1 MPNWT
6 SQTALQREMSRV
18 RLSPTL
24 AGGLGLVLIG
34 LGPLGVWLVTEP
46 GHEKLSISF
55 LLFAPATVLL
65 VLVAHLT
72 LSRRFLRSIEEL
84 RSRTVLDDDEF
95 SATLEQTSPLK
106 VLPELASLFVT
117 AVLAGLV
124 GQWAQVIPSQT
135 GWWVLLAGSALAI
148 GLTGWLFYV
157 NLARTHHLALIHR
170 SPVGPVTLATHWR
183 DPVVR
188 WSLGVGL
195 HLSLITLIS
204 FLVLLRD
211 RRLSLLALFFLSCA
225 LGYLLNRI
233 WGYLI
238 SSVYE
243 SRILYAF
250 VLILMT
256 ASVGTAGYHFLQG
269 WSWSD
274 GLYMTVI
281 TMTTVGYGE
290 TRELTQI
297 GRAFTMLLVV
307 TSIGIAG
314 YAISTVAAYVVEGEF
329 NRVFR
334 GRKMDNRIARMRDH
348 IVLCGAGRTG
358 SEIAQELYKTL
369 TPFVIIEKDEE
380 ALKRLKFLKDIPYL
394 QGDATRDSVLRRS
407 GIERAKGLLAV
418 LPDDQANVFLV
429 LTVRA
434 LNPDLRI
441 ISKLSNDN
449 NHQKL
454 VRAGADAVVQTQ
466 AIGGLRM
473 ASMMIR
479 PSVVTFL
486 DKMLRVTGETLRVEE
501 LAATA
506 SMQGKTLQQLNL
518 TERTGLLVV
527 ALQRPEEQEYCFNP
541 KPETELG
548 EGDVLIVIGS
558 PRQVRDARET

>member
-1 MPNWT
+1 
-6 SQTALQREMSRV
+6 
-18 RLSPTL
+18 
-24 AGGLGLVLIG
+24 
-34 LGPLGVWLVTEP
+34 
-46 GHEKLSISF
+46 
-55 LLFAPATVLL
+55 
-65 VLVAHLT
+65 
-72 LSRRFLRSIEEL
+72 
-84 RSRTVLDDDEF
+84 
-95 SATLEQTSPLK
+95 
-106 VLPELASLFVT
+106 
-117 AVLAGLV
+117 
-124 GQWAQVIPSQT
+124 
-135 GWWVLLAGSALAI
+135 
-148 GLTGWLFYV
+148 
-157 NLARTHHLALIHR
+157 
-170 SPVGPVTLATHWR
+170 
-183 DPVVR
+183 
-188 WSLGVGL
+188 
-195 HLSLITLIS
+195 
-204 FLVLLRD
+204 
-211 RRLSLLALFFLSCA
+211 
-225 LGYLLNRI
+225 
-233 WGYLI
+233 
-238 SSVYE
+238 
-243 SRILYAF
+243 
-250 VLILMT
+250 
-256 ASVGTAGYHFLQG
+256 
-269 WSWSD
+269 
-274 GLYMTVI
+274 
-281 TMTTVGYGE
+281 
-290 TRELTQI
+290 
-297 GRAFTMLLVV
+297 
-307 TSIGIAG
+307 
-314 YAISTVAAYVVEGEF
+314 
-329 NRVFR
+329 
-334 GRKMDNRIARMRDH
+334 MRDH

-369 TPFVIIEKDEE
+369 TPFVVIEKDEE

-407 GIERAKGLLAV
+407 GIERARGLLAV

>member
-6 SQTALQREMSRV
+6 SETALQRQLSRV
-18 RLSPTL
+18 RLSPKL
-24 AGGLGLVLIG
+24 SGGLVLVLVG
-34 LGPLGVWLVTEP
+34 LGPLAAWLVAESERQNFLT
-46 GHEKLSISF
+46 SF

-65 VLVAHLT
+65 VLVSHT
-72 LSRRFLRSIEEL
+72 MLSRRYLQSIEEL

-95 SATLEQTSPLK
+95 SATLLQTSPLK
-106 VLPELASLFVT
+106 VARELVALV
-117 AVLAGLV
+117 AAAALATLV
-124 GQWAQVIPSQT
+124 GRWAQTMPGQPS
-135 GWWVLLAGSALAI
+135 GWVLLPGPILAI
-148 GLTGWLFYV
+148 GLIGWLSYV

-170 SPVGPVTLATHWR
+170 SPLGPVSLATHWR

-188 WSLGVGL
+188 WSVGVGL
-195 HLSLITLIS
+195 HLTLITVIS
-204 FLVLLRD
+204 FLALLRD
-211 RRLSLLALFFLSCA
+211 GRLALVALFCLLSA
-225 LGYLLNRI
+225 LGYLLNGI

-250 VLILMT
+250 VLILIT
-256 ASVGTAGYHFLQG
+256 AGAGTAGYHFLEG
-269 WSWSD
+269 WPWSD

-290 TRELTQI
+290 TRELTQV
-297 GRAFTMLLVV
+297 GRGFTMLLVV

-334 GRKMDNRIARMRDH
+334 GRKMDKRIARMRDH

-358 SEIAQELYKTL
+358 VEIAQELYKTL
-369 TPFVIIEKDEE
+369 TPFVIIEKDEK
-380 ALKRLKFLKDIPYL
+380 ALQRIPFLKEIPYL
-394 QGDATRDSVLRRS
+394 QGDATRDSILRRS
-407 GIERAKGLLAV
+407 GVEGARGLLAV
-418 LPDDQANVFLV
+418 LPNDQANVFLV

-434 LNPDLRI
+434 LSPELRI
-441 ISKLSNDN
+441 IARLTDDANR
-449 NHQKL
+449 QKL
-454 VRAGADAVVQTQ
+454 LRAGADAVVQTQ

-501 LAATA
+501 VVATPA
-506 SMQGKTLQQLNL
+506 MQGKTLRHLDLN
-518 TERTGLLVV
+518 ERIGLLVV
-527 ALQRPEEQEYCFNP
+527 ALQRPGEQEYSFNP
-541 KPETELG
+541 KPQTELG

-558 PRQVRDARET
+558 PRQVREAREI

>member
-6 SQTALQREMSRV
+6 SQTALQREMSRL

-24 AGGLGLVLIG
+24 AGGLGFILIG
-34 LGPLGVWLVTEP
+34 LGPLAVWLVTKP

-55 LLFAPATVLL
+55 LLFAPVTVLL

-95 SATLEQTSPLK
+95 SATLERTSPLK
-106 VLPELASLFVT
+106 IRPELASLLVT

-124 GQWAQVIPSQT
+124 GRWHQVIPSQT
-135 GWWVLLAGSALAI
+135 GWWMLLAGSALAI
-148 GLTGWLFYV
+148 GLTGWLSYV

-170 SPVGPVTLATHWR
+170 SPIGPVSLATHWR

-195 HLSLITLIS
+195 YLSLITLIS
-204 FLVLLRD
+204 YLVLLRD
-211 RRLSLLALFFLSCA
+211 RRLALLALFFLSCA

-233 WGYLI
+233 WSYLI

-358 SEIAQELYKTL
+358 IEIAQELYKTL
-369 TPFVIIEKDEE
+369 TPFVIIEKDEA
-380 ALKRLKFLKDIPYL
+380 ALQRLKFLKEIPYL
-394 QGDATRDSVLRRS
+394 QGDATRDSILRRS
-407 GIERAKGLLAV
+407 GIERAQGLLAV

-441 ISKLSNDN
+441 ISRLTDDN
-449 NHQKL
+449 NRQKL

-506 SMQGKTLQQLNL
+506 SMQGKTLEQLNL

-527 ALQRPEEQEYCFNP
+527 ALQRPDEQEYSFNP
-541 KPETELG
+541 KPSTELAK
-548 EGDVLIVIGS
+548 GDVLIVIGS
-558 PRQVRDARET
+558 PRQVREARET

>member
-1 MPNWT
+1 M
-6 SQTALQREMSRV
+6 
-18 RLSPTL
+18 
-24 AGGLGLVLIG
+24 
-34 LGPLGVWLVTEP
+34 
-46 GHEKLSISF
+46 
-55 LLFAPATVLL
+55 
-65 VLVAHLT
+65 
-72 LSRRFLRSIEEL
+72 
-84 RSRTVLDDDEF
+84 
-95 SATLEQTSPLK
+95 
-106 VLPELASLFVT
+106 
-117 AVLAGLV
+117 
-124 GQWAQVIPSQT
+124 
-135 GWWVLLAGSALAI
+135 
-148 GLTGWLFYV
+148 
-157 NLARTHHLALIHR
+157 
-170 SPVGPVTLATHWR
+170 GPVTLATHWR

-195 HLSLITLIS
+195 HLSLLTLIS

-225 LGYLLNRI
+225 LGYLRNRI

-238 SSVYE
+238 SSVYA

-334 GRKMDNRIARMRDH
+334 GRKMDNRIAKMRDH

-418 LPDDQANVFLV
+418 LPDDQANVCLV

>member
-6 SQTALQREMSRV
+6 SETALQREMSGL

-24 AGGLGLVLIG
+24 AGGLVLIVVG
-34 LGPLGVWLVTEP
+34 LGPLAVWLVTEP
-46 GHEKLSISF
+46 GHQKLSISF

-65 VLVAHLT
+65 VLASHLI

-84 RSRTVLDDDEF
+84 RSRTVLDDDDF

-106 VLPELASLFVT
+106 ILPEFASLLVT

-124 GQWAQVIPSQT
+124 GRWAQIIPSQT
-135 GWWVLLAGSALAI
+135 GWWVLLAGSTLAI

-170 SPVGPVTLATHWR
+170 SPVGPVTLASHWR

-195 HLSLITLIS
+195 QLTLIILIS
-204 FLVLLRD
+204 FLLLLRD
-211 RRLSLLALFFLSCA
+211 RRLALLALFFLACA

-256 ASVGTAGYHFLQG
+256 AGVGTTGYHFLQG
-269 WSWSD
+269 WPWSD

-290 TRELTQI
+290 TRELTQL
-297 GRAFTMLLVV
+297 GRVFTMLLVV

-358 SEIAQELYKTL
+358 LEIAQELYKTL

-380 ALKRLKFLKDIPYL
+380 ALQHLKFLK
-394 QGDATRDSVLRRS
+394 
-407 GIERAKGLLAV
+407 
-418 LPDDQANVFLV
+418 
-429 LTVRA
+429 
-434 LNPDLRI
+434 
-441 ISKLSNDN
+441 
-449 NHQKL
+449 
-454 VRAGADAVVQTQ
+454 
-466 AIGGLRM
+466 
-473 ASMMIR
+473 
-479 PSVVTFL
+479 
-486 DKMLRVTGETLRVEE
+486 
-501 LAATA
+501 
-506 SMQGKTLQQLNL
+506 
-518 TERTGLLVV
+518 
-527 ALQRPEEQEYCFNP
+527 
-541 KPETELG
+541 
-548 EGDVLIVIGS
+548 
-558 PRQVRDARET
+558 

>member
-6 SQTALQREMSRV
+6 SETALQREMSRL
-18 RLSPTL
+18 RLSPKL
-24 AGGLGLVLIG
+24 AGGLLLVFVG
-34 LGPLGVWLVTEP
+34 LGPLAAWLVAEP
-46 GHEKLSISF
+46 GHEKLSTSF
-55 LLFAPATVLL
+55 LLFAPVTALL
-65 VLVAHLT
+65 VLVSHLI
-72 LSRRFLRSIEEL
+72 LSQRFLRSIEEL
-84 RSRTVLDDDEF
+84 RRRTVLDDDDF
-95 SATLEQTSPLK
+95 SAALQETSPLRI
-106 VLPELASLFVT
+106 VPELAAFFVT
-117 AVLAGLV
+117 AMLAPLV
-124 GQWAQVIPSQT
+124 GRWVQPISSQT
-135 GWWVLLAGSALAI
+135 AWGILLAGPALAI
-148 GLTGWLFYV
+148 GLTGWIFYV
-157 NLARTHHLALIHR
+157 NLARTHHLGLIHR
-170 SPVGPVTLATHWR
+170 SPIGPGSLATHWR

-188 WSLGVGL
+188 WSLGVGV
-195 HLSLITLIS
+195 HLTLITLIS

-211 RRLSLLALFFLSCA
+211 RRLTLAALFFLSCA

-243 SRILYAF
+243 SRILYAS
-250 VLILMT
+250 VLILIT
-256 ASVGTAGYHFLQG
+256 ASVGTAGYHFLED
-269 WSWSD
+269 WPWSD

-314 YAISTVAAYVVEGEF
+314 YAISTVAAYVVGGEF

-334 GRKMDNRIARMRDH
+334 GRKMDRRIARMRDH
-348 IVLCGAGRTG
+348 IVLCGVGRTG
-358 SEIAQELYKTL
+358 AEIAQELYKTL

-380 ALKRLKFLKDIPYL
+380 ALQRLPLLREVAYL

-407 GIERAKGLLAV
+407 RIETAKGLLAV
-418 LPDDQANVFLV
+418 LPNDQANVFLV

-434 LNPDLRI
+434 LSPKLRI
-441 ISKLSNDN
+441 ISKLTDDSNR
-449 NHQKL
+449 QKL
-454 VRAGADAVVQTQ
+454 LRAGADAVVQTQ

-479 PSVVTFL
+479 PSAVTFL

-501 LAATA
+501 VTATP
-506 SMQGKTLQQLNL
+506 SMQGKTLGQLDLN
-518 TERTGLLVV
+518 ERIGLLVV
-527 ALQRPEEQEYCFNP
+527 ALQRPDKQEYFFNP

-548 EGDVLIVIGS
+548 KGDVLIVIGS
-558 PRQVRDARET
+558 PRQVREAREI

>member
-24 AGGLGLVLIG
+24 PGGLGLVLIG

-95 SATLEQTSPLK
+95 STTLEQTSPLK
-106 VLPELASLFVT
+106 VLPELAALFVT

-225 LGYLLNRI
+225 LGYLRNRI

-238 SSVYE
+238 SSVYA

-256 ASVGTAGYHFLQG
+256 ASVGTAGYHLLQG

-334 GRKMDNRIARMRDH
+334 GRKMDNRIAKMRDH

-358 SEIAQELYKTL
+358 S
-369 TPFVIIEKDEE
+369 
-380 ALKRLKFLKDIPYL
+380 
-394 QGDATRDSVLRRS
+394 
-407 GIERAKGLLAV
+407 
-418 LPDDQANVFLV
+418 
-429 LTVRA
+429 
-434 LNPDLRI
+434 
-441 ISKLSNDN
+441 
-449 NHQKL
+449 
-454 VRAGADAVVQTQ
+454 
-466 AIGGLRM
+466 
-473 ASMMIR
+473 
-479 PSVVTFL
+479 
-486 DKMLRVTGETLRVEE
+486 
-501 LAATA
+501 
-506 SMQGKTLQQLNL
+506 
-518 TERTGLLVV
+518 
-527 ALQRPEEQEYCFNP
+527 
-541 KPETELG
+541 
-548 EGDVLIVIGS
+548 
-558 PRQVRDARET
+558 

>member
-204 FLVLLRD
+204 FLILLRD

>member
-6 SQTALQREMSRV
+6 SETALQREMSRL
-18 RLSPTL
+18 RLSPKW
-24 AGGLGLVLIG
+24 AGGLVLVFVG
-34 LGPLGVWLVTEP
+34 LGSLAAWMVSEP
-46 GHEKLSISF
+46 GHEQLSTSF

-65 VLVAHLT
+65 VLVSQSI
-72 LSRRFLRSIEEL
+72 LSQRFLRSIEEL
-84 RSRTVLDDDEF
+84 RSRTVLDDDDF
-95 SATLEQTSPLK
+95 SATLQQTSPLRIA
-106 VLPELASLFVT
+106 PELAALFVT
-117 AVLAGLV
+117 GGLAALV
-124 GQWAQVIPSQT
+124 GGWTLTISSQAP
-135 GWWVLLAGSALAI
+135 WRVLLLGPAVAI
-148 GLTGWLFYV
+148 GLTGWLCYV

-170 SPVGPVTLATHWR
+170 LPVGSVSLATQWR

-195 HLSLITLIS
+195 HLTLITLIS
-204 FLVLLRD
+204 FLALLRD
-211 RRLSLLALFFLSCA
+211 RRVALTALFLLACA
-225 LGYLLNRI
+225 LGYLLNGV

-250 VLILMT
+250 VLMLTT
-256 ASVGTAGYHFLQG
+256 ASVGTAGYHFLED
-269 WSWSD
+269 WPWRD

-297 GRAFTMLLVV
+297 GRGFTMLLVV

-334 GRKMDNRIARMRDH
+334 GRKMDKRIARMRDH

-358 SEIAQELYKTL
+358 AEIAQELYKTL
-369 TPFVIIEKDEE
+369 TPFVIIEKDEKV
-380 ALKRLKFLKDIPYL
+380 LQRLPFLREIPYL
-394 QGDATRDSVLRRS
+394 QGDATRDSILQRS
-407 GIERAKGLLAV
+407 GVERAKGLLAV
-418 LPDDQANVFLV
+418 LPNDQANVFLV

-434 LNPDLRI
+434 LSPKLHI
-441 ISKLSNDN
+441 ISRLTDDSNR
-449 NHQKL
+449 QKL
-454 VRAGADAVVQTQ
+454 LRAGADTVVQTQ

-479 PSVVTFL
+479 PSAVTFL
-486 DKMLRVTGETLRVEE
+486 DKMLRVTGETLRVEDVT
-501 LAATA
+501 ATP
-506 SMQGKTLQQLNL
+506 SMQGKTLRQLALN
-518 TERTGLLVV
+518 ERIGLLVV
-527 ALQRPEEQEYCFNP
+527 ALQRPGEQEYSFNP

-558 PRQVRDARET
+558 PRQVRAAREV

>member
-6 SQTALQREMSRV
+6 SETALQREMSRL
-18 RLSPTL
+18 RLAPRL
-24 AGGLGLVLIG
+24 AGGLLLVFIG
-34 LGPLGVWLVTEP
+34 LGPPAAWLVAEP

-65 VLVAHLT
+65 VLASHT
-72 LSRRFLRSIEEL
+72 ILSQRFLRSIEEL
-84 RSRTVLDDDEF
+84 RSRTVLDDDDF
-95 SATLEQTSPLK
+95 SATLQQTSPLRI
-106 VLPELASLFVT
+106 VPELAAFLV
-117 AVLAGLV
+117 AAALAPLV
-124 GQWAQVIPSQT
+124 GHWVPPISSQAA
-135 GWWVLLAGSALAI
+135 GWVLLAGPAMAI

-170 SPVGPVTLATHWR
+170 SPVRPVSLATHWR

-195 HLSLITLIS
+195 HLMLITLIS
-204 FLVLLRD
+204 FLLLLRD
-211 RRLSLLALFFLSCA
+211 RRLTLAALFFLSCA
-225 LGYLLNRI
+225 LGYLLNSI

-238 SSVYE
+238 SSVYQ

-250 VLILMT
+250 VLVLIT
-256 ASVGTAGYHFLQG
+256 ASVGTAGYHFLEG
-269 WSWSD
+269 WPWSD

-290 TRELTQI
+290 TRELTQM

-329 NRVFR
+329 NRAFR
-334 GRKMDNRIARMRDH
+334 GRKMDKRIARMRDH

-358 SEIAQELYKTL
+358 VEIAQELYKTL

-380 ALKRLKFLKDIPYL
+380 ALQRLPFLREVAYL
-394 QGDATRDSVLRRS
+394 QGDATRDSVLQRS
-407 GIERAKGLLAV
+407 RIEKAKGLLAV
-418 LPDDQANVFLV
+418 LPNDQANVFLV

-434 LNPDLRI
+434 LNPKLRI
-441 ISKLSNDN
+441 ISKLTDDSNR
-449 NHQKL
+449 QKL
-454 VRAGADAVVQTQ
+454 LRAGADAVVQTQ

-479 PSVVTFL
+479 PSAVTFL

-501 LAATA
+501 VTATP
-506 SMQGKTLQQLNL
+506 SMQGKTLGQLDLN
-518 TERTGLLVV
+518 ERIGLLVV
-527 ALQRPEEQEYCFNP
+527 ALQRPDGQEYSFNP
-541 KPETELG
+541 KPETKLG

-558 PRQVRDARET
+558 PRQVREAREI

>member
-6 SQTALQREMSRV
+6 SKTALQREMSGLG
-18 RLSPTL
+18 LSPTL
-24 AGGLGLVLIG
+24 AGGLVLIVVG
-34 LGPLGVWLVTEP
+34 LGPLAVWLVTEP
-46 GHEKLSISF
+46 GHQKLSISF

-65 VLVAHLT
+65 VLASHLI

-84 RSRTVLDDDEF
+84 RSRTVLDDDDF

-106 VLPELASLFVT
+106 ILPEFASLFVT

-124 GQWAQVIPSQT
+124 GRWAQIIPSQ
-135 GWWVLLAGSALAI
+135 
-148 GLTGWLFYV
+148 TGWLFYV

-170 SPVGPVTLATHWR
+170 SPVGPVTLASQWR

-195 HLSLITLIS
+195 QLTLIILIS
-204 FLVLLRD
+204 FLLVLRD
-211 RRLSLLALFFLSCA
+211 RRLALLALFFLACA

-256 ASVGTAGYHFLQG
+256 AGVGTAGYHFLQR
-269 WSWSD
+269 WPWSD

-290 TRELTQI
+290 TRELTQL
-297 GRAFTMLLVV
+297 GRVFTMLLVV

-358 SEIAQELYKTL
+358 LEIAQELYKTL

-380 ALKRLKFLKDIPYL
+380 ALQHLKFLKEIPYL
-394 QGDATRDSVLRRS
+394 QGDATRDSVLKRS
-407 GIERAKGLLAV
+407 GIERAQGLLAV
-418 LPDDQANVFLV
+418 LPNDQANVFLV

-441 ISKLSNDN
+441 ISKLREDN

-454 VRAGADAVVQTQ
+454 LRAGADAVVQTQ

-506 SMQGKTLQQLNL
+506 PMQGKTLGQLNL
-518 TERTGLLVV
+518 NERSGLLVV
-527 ALQRPEEQEYCFNP
+527 ALQRPDEQEYSFNP
-541 KPETELG
+541 QPETELS

-558 PRQVRDARET
+558 PRQVREARAI

>member
-1 MPNWT
+1 M
-6 SQTALQREMSRV
+6 
-18 RLSPTL
+18 
-24 AGGLGLVLIG
+24 
-34 LGPLGVWLVTEP
+34 
-46 GHEKLSISF
+46 
-55 LLFAPATVLL
+55 
-65 VLVAHLT
+65 
-72 LSRRFLRSIEEL
+72 
-84 RSRTVLDDDEF
+84 
-95 SATLEQTSPLK
+95 
-106 VLPELASLFVT
+106 
-117 AVLAGLV
+117 
-124 GQWAQVIPSQT
+124 
-135 GWWVLLAGSALAI
+135 AI

-170 SPVGPVTLATHWR
+170 SPVGPVSLATHWR

-195 HLSLITLIS
+195 YLTLITLIS
-204 FLVLLRD
+204 FLVLLGD
-211 RRLSLLALFFLSCA
+211 RRLALLALFFLSCA

-250 VLILMT
+250 VLFLIT

-314 YAISTVAAYVVEGEF
+314 YAIISTVAAYVVEGEF

-358 SEIAQELYKTL
+358 IEIAQELYKTL

-380 ALKRLKFLKDIPYL
+380 ALQRLKSLKEIPHL
-394 QGDATRDSVLRRS
+394 QGDATRDAVLRRA
-407 GIERAKGLLAV
+407 GIERAQGLLAA
-418 LPDDQANVFLV
+418 LPNDQANVFLV

-434 LNPDLRI
+434 LNPNLRI
-441 ISKLSNDN
+441 ISRLADDN
-449 NHQKL
+449 NRQKL

-506 SMQGKTLQQLNL
+506 SMEGRTLEQLNL

-527 ALQRPEEQEYCFNP
+527 ALQRRDSQEYSFNP
-541 KPETELG
+541 KPETKLG

-558 PRQVRDARET
+558 PRQVREAREI